1 MNGNNNAF
9 YMNRIIKLISPI
21 TCQTFKIELNGE
33 ENELRELLATILE
46 INPKSIKGLR
56 DSNNY
61 YTLSSAVKNPNI
73 NTDPY
78 NYYTVV
84 IKGIGSSND
93 FKYMKYPSFNIFK
106 RDRINSYSLS
116 NDNSIDY
123 KNNFGNK
130 TMDYIDNDEE
140 EENSKNMRYFKANN
154 NNLNN
159 EDYYKKNEF
168 LNFAEDLYKNN
179 YIDYNLK
186 RKLKKLIKENNKE
199 VMSILNTFLN
209 LKSHKNFDELAKK
222 IKPVITPRSS
232 QKSEILEESKQ
243 NSSSGN
249 SISKSKSISK
259 SNSKSKSKSSSIKE
273 KKSKKN
279 ENNNK
284 KKSNQ
289 EKNKF
294 RNEEKILEDVKLNF
308 SKDKYAKLKGLL
320 EKRDT
325 EIIKIIKFFEKN
337 NDYNHLLSKLSRL
350 VENFDNEDE
359 EEEENI
365 SSKENENENDS
376 SYYVRKTDNGKSIKN
391 NKKNGDN
398 DEMQKIIKKICKG
411 LKNKGKDIYY
421 IAKYDLQ
428 KLKNDD
434 KMSLFTK
441 QFKLNIDKISN
452 NNYKIPKKNIGIIKN
467 YYTDYIQKKICK
479 NFNEDEKLIYNRLLE
494 EDEENNILLQYFKE
508 LPNHQNINE
517 LKNQIK
523 NIIKEAEE
531 RIEEEENEED
541 DDENKNKN
549 SIKEEN
555 EENEDEEDE
564 EEEDDAEG
572 EEEEEDEEKNKD
584 SENKSKES
592 SSNKDTFILKDG
604 NKDRAANILN
614 NNYKK
619 INNFNNFANN
629 NNNENKDNENNNN
642 DDNEKK
648 EENNDDNN
656 QNLGLGF
663 VVVKQKKQPNK
674 EEEKKDS
681 GKNFQN
687 NNGGKLVSTNS
698 LAKESSV
705 STNNPNKK
713 LKQFITQIEHMKK
726 IDDIKKTIID
736 AINSNNKYVMD
747 LFEKFQKNKFNL
759 NPKSLNAVY
768 KQIKDNPDTN
778 SKDYVFKTLIKDIP
792 VLNDVEKEF
801 LCDEFTLNKNSE
813 LETYFNLYESSNE
826 KDEFIESIQM
836 FMNKPNFKKN
846 LIKFSL
852 KKIKS
857 EISSNLLTKTEN
869 DNNEDLV
876 TKSKEIIKYLLK
888 YNLINEKEYNII
900 MNSLENNDDVY
911 TATFQVLFDNQDLN
925 DFYETMTIALEQIQ
939 NKKEGNQ
946 INDELWDNDKIK
958 KNNKELKKRIEEKQ
972 YNTLEELYKNKNE
985 NLYNILKDLN
995 SSNINE
1001 KVENIKM
1008 VILKKEL
1015 SVT

>member
-1 MNGNNNAF
+1 
-9 YMNRIIKLISPI
+9 
-21 TCQTFKIELNGE
+21 
-33 ENELRELLATILE
+33 
-46 INPKSIKGLR
+46 
-56 DSNNY
+56 
-61 YTLSSAVKNPNI
+61 
-73 NTDPY
+73 
-78 NYYTVV
+78 
-84 IKGIGSSND
+84 
-93 FKYMKYPSFNIFK
+93 
-106 RDRINSYSLS
+106 
-116 NDNSIDY
+116 
-123 KNNFGNK
+123 
-130 TMDYIDNDEE
+130 
-140 EENSKNMRYFKANN
+140 
-154 NNLNN
+154 
-159 EDYYKKNEF
+159 
-168 LNFAEDLYKNN
+168 
-179 YIDYNLK
+179 
-186 RKLKKLIKENNKE
+186 
-199 VMSILNTFLN
+199 
-209 LKSHKNFDELAKK
+209 
-222 IKPVITPRSS
+222 
-232 QKSEILEESKQ
+232 
-243 NSSSGN
+243 
-249 SISKSKSISK
+249 
-259 SNSKSKSKSSSIKE
+259 
-273 KKSKKN
+273 
-279 ENNNK
+279 
-284 KKSNQ
+284 
-289 EKNKF
+289 
-294 RNEEKILEDVKLNF
+294 
-308 SKDKYAKLKGLL
+308 
-320 EKRDT
+320 
-325 EIIKIIKFFEKN
+325 
-337 NDYNHLLSKLSRL
+337 
-350 VENFDNEDE
+350 
-359 EEEENI
+359 
-365 SSKENENENDS
+365 
-376 SYYVRKTDNGKSIKN
+376 
-391 NKKNGDN
+391 
-398 DEMQKIIKKICKG
+398 MQKIIKKICKG

-572 EEEEEDEEKNKD
+572 EEEEEDEENNKD

-958 KNNKELKKRIEEKQ
+958 KNYKELKKRIEEKQ
-972 YNTLEELYKNKNE
+972 YNTLEELYKNRNE